1 MRTKGVKRFLRL
13 PFYRDETY
21 NVSLELGLFESI
33 LSSRLHPTQRQSTAV
48 ATTVTPRFRS
58 KTVAVFSIQPFKVHQ
73 KEGAPRPLMWKRIQ
87 VLLRLILKRLQV
99 AEFLLK
105 NGLRVRGNRTF
116 VNDVEI
122 PTVKVAGSR
131 S

>member
-33 LSSRLHPTQRQSTAV
+33 LSSRLRPTQRQSTAV
-48 ATTVTPRFRS
+48 ATTVTPRFWS

-73 KEGAPRPLMWKRIQ
+73 NEGHSK
-87 VLLRLILKRLQV
+87 
-99 AEFLLK
+99 
-105 NGLRVRGNRTF
+105 TF
-116 VNDVEI
+116 VVEEI
-122 PTVKVAGSR
+122 PGSP
-131 S
+131 